1 MMMKTLLAATASM
14 SLVGCMINQ
23 DAPSDLDRAIP
34 TSDDVSIKLPSAES
48 RTIGQLADYYVATRG
63 VTRTF
68 NGSTGWV
75 LVLLHTI
82 VSYPVTT
89 HSGDTYEWGPW
100 SDALD
105 PSEYKLDV
113 IDHGGGVYT
122 YELAGRDKT
131 TAGSQFEDV
140 ITGAASVDGKG
151 TFTLDFDAGRR
162 VNPVDSGDA
171 TGSVDVAY
179 DLVAK
184 TLDLNISTTNA
195 LGNPVVADYQ
205 YAEDATGGGDMTFD
219 VDQDQGGGPALEHST
234 LRSRWEAT
242 GAGRADARVEGGDLG
257 ATQITASECWDT
269 LFRRTFYTDSANL
282 APTEGAETDCAFTS
296 ADLPAD

>member
-1 MMMKTLLAATASM
+1 MKTLLAAAAS
-14 SLVGCMINQ
+14 LALGGCLINQ

-34 TSDDVSIKLPSAES
+34 TSDQVSIKLPSAEA
-48 RTIGQLADYYVATRG
+48 RTIGDLATYYVATRD

-89 HSGDTYEWGPW
+89 HTGDTYEWGPW

-113 IDHGGGVYT
+113 VDNHDGT
-122 YELAGRDKT
+122 YSYDLAGRDKT

-140 ITGAASVDGKG
+140 ITGVASTSGQG
-151 TFTLDFDAGRR
+151 SFTLDFDAGRR
-162 VNPVDSGDA
+162 VNPIDSGDA
-171 TGSVDVAY
+171 TGSVDVSY
-179 DLVAK
+179 DLAAK
-184 TLDLNISTTNA
+184 TLDLGISTTNA
-195 LGNPVVADYQ
+195 AGAPVEADYQ
-205 YAEDATGGGDMTFD
+205 YAEDSTGGGDMTFD

-234 LRSRWEAT
+234 LRSRWEST
-242 GAGRADARVEGGDLG
+242 GAGRSDARVEGGDLG

-269 LFRRTFYTDSANL
+269 LFRRTFYTDSASF
-282 APTEGAETDCAFTS
+282 APTEGAESDCAFTS
-296 ADLPAD
+296 SDLP